1 MSALDKKEKVRRNYK
16 DTVFTD
22 LFTNWE
28 SPVSLYNSLFSCN
41 EPKETK
47 VEHLQISNA
56 LYTSMKCDLSFK
68 IKDELVV
75 IVEHQST
82 INRNMPIRF
91 LMYIGKIYEN
101 LLDTS
106 LRYART
112 LKCIPTPR
120 FAVLYNGNDPFPER
134 DEMKLSDAYLVNVL
148 PQLDLTVAVIN
159 INYGKNKEM
168 MAMCPTLNGYSYLD
182 SRIKAYKDLGD
193 DRFEMAIKD
202 CIQNNMIVEY
212 LQQQQKRVKNMLQD
226 EYDYEKDIA
235 TQRAEAHESGILE
248 GIEKGI
254 EKGIERGSYDTKIE
268 TVKNC
273 LNLKLP
279 VETIMQIT
287 GIEKETIEKV
297 LLTCQ

>member
-1 MSALDKKEKVRRNYK
+1 
-16 DTVFTD
+16 
-22 LFTNWE
+22 
-28 SPVSLYNSLFSCN
+28 
-41 EPKETK
+41 
-47 VEHLQISNA
+47 
-56 LYTSMKCDLSFK
+56 
-68 IKDELVV
+68 
-75 IVEHQST
+75 
-82 INRNMPIRF
+82 
-91 LMYIGKIYEN
+91 MYIGKIYEN
-101 LLDTS
+101 LLDAS

-287 GIEKETIEKV
+287 GIGKETIEKV